1 MINRR
6 HLIGLSAAS
15 VVAPSLISNTAIAQA
30 WPTRFPRLIVPY
42 VAGGPTDF
50 IARLLAERL
59 SKIWGHQVVI
69 ENRGGA
75 GTNIAAELAARAN
88 PDGYTMLLGSAAL
101 AINRNLYRTL
111 MYDPV
116 ADFAPVS
123 LLCSYSFLMLV
134 PNSSPAGSVKDFIAF
149 AKENRGKV
157 SFGSPGVGT
166 PPHLCGELFKRMA
179 GIEMTHVPYRG
190 AADALNDL
198 ITGRITLF
206 FSGGATIEQVRAGH
220 VRALAV
226 SGARREAI
234 APELPTI
241 AEAGLPGYDVP
252 TWFAIFV
259 PAKTPHV
266 IVTKMNADIR
276 AALGD
281 PAVKERLEQV
291 GYTVAGSSTEQLD
304 EVVKSE
310 SAKRVP
316 VLREA
321 GLAATQ

>member
-6 HLIGLSAAS
+6 HLIGLSAAA
-15 VVAPSLISNTAIAQA
+15 VVAPQFINRVARAQA

-50 IARLLAERL
+50 IARLVAERL
-59 SKIWGHQVVI
+59 SKTWGQQVVI

-75 GTNIAAELAARAN
+75 GTNIAAELVARSN

-111 MYDPV
+111 SYDAT

-134 PNSSPAGSVKDFIAF
+134 PNSLPAKSVKEFIAF
-149 AKENRGKV
+149 AKENKGKV
-157 SFGSPGVGT
+157 TFGSPGTGT

-198 ITGRITLF
+198 ITGRINLF
-206 FSGGATIEQVRAGH
+206 FSGGATIEQVRSGH
-220 VRALAV
+220 IRALAV

-234 APELPTI
+234 APDLTTI

-259 PAKTPHV
+259 PAKTPTD
-266 IVTKMNADIR
+266 IIMKMSADIR
-276 AALGD
+276 TALAD
-281 PAVKERLEQV
+281 PAVRGKLEQV
-291 GYTVAGSSTEQLD
+291 GYTVAGSSPEELGTLLKTEI
-304 EVVKSE
+304 
-310 SAKRVP
+310 AKWGP
-316 VLREA
+316 VMKDA
-321 GLAATQ
+321 GLAGTQ